1 MTLLSTSSNLSFCSG
16 CADPSSYLFHISHHL
31 AYILFGQTPPFY
43 SSLTMGKSH
52 PTSTQCTR
60 FFYQSELLFNS
71 STDGC
76 DENRHQWVNNCISM
90 DADNPKH
97 LGQRPTR
104 VIILLR
110 SRRAIPRTWVIIT
123 VHLKVQHKI
132 LCKEK

>member
-97 LGQRPTR
+97 LGQRPSLAYQGVLHQGYHT
-104 VIILLR
+104 
-110 SRRAIPRTWVIIT
+110 SE
-123 VHLKVQHKI
+123 VQESHTSD
-132 LCKEK
+132 LGDNHSTF